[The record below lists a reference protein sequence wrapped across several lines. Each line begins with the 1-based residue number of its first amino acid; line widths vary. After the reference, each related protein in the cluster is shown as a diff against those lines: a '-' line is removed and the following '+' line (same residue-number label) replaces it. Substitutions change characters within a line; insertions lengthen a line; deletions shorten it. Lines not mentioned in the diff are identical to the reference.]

1 MTTTFYPGSLQWL
14 GLAKETVSGTAEAAP
29 TMWIPVKSP
38 KWAPTVT
45 PLTDDGMRGMMGTD
59 YAFEQGMRH
68 DTLTYDCYLYP
79 SLVFPHMIAIL
90 GGADTLTGSSD
101 PYTHATSLY
110 NGSGTDNAQPPS
122 YTGFLAMGDK
132 TVQIPGMRGVEM
144 KIDIKADALPTL
156 SASWDGL
163 AGSFIANPT
172 NTPTTDKPMP
182 SWTATTTVG
191 GSQLDTA
198 SDVSLDYKR
207 DTKPVIVLSGVQSPI
222 AISSGGL
229 TATGSITAV
238 WQGTTGTY
246 IADMLANTQ
255 PSLTVALY
263 GDGDSTHPLTFQ
275 HSVVAFSKSEP
286 SGGSS
291 GWMELATDFTAIMN
305 ATDSTSTTESPVKC
319 TLQSAQSTAF

>member
-14 GLAKETVSGTAEAAP
+14 GLAKETVSGTAQAAP

-38 KWAPTVT
+38 KWTPTVT

-59 YAFEQGMRH
+59 YGLQQGMRH
-68 DTLTYDCYLYP
+68 DTLSYDCYLYP
-79 SLVFPHMIAIL
+79 SLIFPHLMAIL
-90 GGADTLTGSSD
+90 GGTDTVTGTVA
-101 PYTHATSLY
+101 PYTHSISLY

-132 TVQIPGMRGVEM
+132 TVQIPGMRASEM

-156 SASWDGL
+156 SASWDGM
-163 AGSFIANPT
+163 AGSFITNPV
-172 NTPTTDKPMP
+172 NTPSTDTPMP

-191 GSQLDTA
+191 GVALSTA

-207 DTKPVIVLSGVQSPI
+207 DTKPIIVLSGVQSPI
-222 AISSGGL
+222 EISAGAL

-246 IADMLANTQ
+246 MVDMLANTQ
-255 PSLTVALY
+255 PSFVLALNPA
-263 GDGDSTHPLTFQ
+263 GDSTHSLTLQ
-275 HSVVAFSKSEP
+275 HTKVAYTKAEP

-291 GWMELATDFTAIMN
+291 GWMELATDFTALMN
-305 ATDSTSTTESPVKC
+305 ATDGSATSMSPFKAVLVST
-319 TLQSAQSTAF
+319 QQTAY